1 MKVKEPQPQYIV
13 DHSGNKSF
21 VVLKVSEY
29 EQMLTDLHDLAL
41 MAERRTED
49 AIPLSEFERELCAE
63 GRI

>member
-13 DHSGNKSF
+13 DRSGNKSF

-29 EQMLTDLHDLAL
+29 EQMLADLHDLAL

-49 AIPLSEFERELCAE
+49 AVPLSEFERELRAE